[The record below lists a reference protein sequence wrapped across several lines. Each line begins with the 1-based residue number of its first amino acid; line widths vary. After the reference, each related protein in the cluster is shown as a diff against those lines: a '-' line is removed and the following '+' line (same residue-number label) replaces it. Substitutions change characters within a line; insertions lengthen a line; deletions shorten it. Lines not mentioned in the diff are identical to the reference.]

1 MAENKPPLKISA
13 LDPITTPTATSI
25 LPISSDTATNKITF
39 ADLTKQ
45 FAKKTDLNGLEKT
58 TDANNKF
65 ALKTELTPITTAIGT
80 IQEEITTLQQ
90 ADGVLEPKVEQLIL
104 DVAKLKTDV
113 TKLQTDYVTINS
125 RLAAL
130 ETPETP

>member
-1 MAENKPPLKISA
+1 MAENKPPLKISD
-13 LDPITTPTATSI
+13 LDPINAPTATSI
-25 LPISSDTATNKITF
+25 LPISSDTDTNKITF
-39 ADLTKQ
+39 ADLTKSL
-45 FAKKTDLNGLEKT
+45 AKKTDLNVYEKT

-90 ADGVLEPKVEQLIL
+90 ADSVLEPKVEQLIL
-104 DVAKLKTDV
+104 DVNQIKQDITA
-113 TKLQTDYVTINS
+113 LQQDNLTINS
-125 RLAAL
+125 RLDAL